1 MSPVS
6 LVCRKTTEG
15 HRAMNTSEL
24 AEDYLVDRNEG
35 MRKLVTW
42 FLNEVMQ
49 QEALDQSQAQ
59 PYERTGRRRARR
71 NGTRKRTLK
80 TLNGEVILD
89 KPQFR
94 EFPFITQ
101 VFDRYSRVEKS
112 LRVAVSESYL
122 QGVSTRRVRE
132 IVSKFGLENISASE
146 VSRIAKELDENVK
159 KFLERPIE
167 EEIRYLFVDASYFKV
182 RSDGRYVNKALLIVT
197 GIREDGY
204 REILGARVVGGEDES
219 FWESFFEE
227 LKGRGLKGIQLVIS
241 DGHKGIQK
249 AVEKA
254 FLGASWQMCNVHF
267 MRAVLKN
274 IPKKDK
280 TEIAYKLRE
289 ALEDE
294 GKMQKL
300 AIDLDERGYSK
311 SAETIERFRFDL
323 WNYKAFPRSHW
334 RKIRTTNSL
343 ERINKELKRR
353 SRVVGAFSNDES
365 LLRLA
370 VCIMM
375 DINEEWITG
384 KRYLSLEE

>member
-1 MSPVS
+1 
-6 LVCRKTTEG
+6 
-15 HRAMNTSEL
+15 MNTLDL
-24 AEDYLVDRNEG
+24 AEDYLIDRNEG
-35 MRKLVTW
+35 MKKLITW
-42 FLNEVMQ
+42 FLNQVMQ
-49 QEALDQSQAQ
+49 QEALNQIQAQ
-59 PYERTGRRRARR
+59 PYERTGRRKARR
-71 NGTRKRTLK
+71 NGMRKRTLK
-80 TLNGEVILD
+80 TLHGEVILD

-94 EFPFITQ
+94 EFPFHSL
-101 VFDRYSRVEKS
+101 VFNRYSRVEKS
-112 LRVAVSESYL
+112 LRIAIAESYL

-132 IVSKFGLENISASE
+132 IVSKFGLETISASE
-146 VSRIAKELDENVK
+146 VSRIAKELDEKVK
-159 KFLERPIE
+159 EFLERPIE
-167 EEIRYLFVDASYFKV
+167 EEIRYLFMDASYFKV
-182 RSDGRYVNKALLIVT
+182 RSDGRYVNKALLTVT

-204 REILGARVVGGEDES
+204 REILGAKVADSEDEAI
-219 FWESFFEE
+219 WESFFEE
-227 LKGRGLKGIQLVIS
+227 LKVRGLKCVQLVIS

-274 IPKKDK
+274 IPKKSK
-280 TEIAYKLRE
+280 LEIAYLLQE

-300 AIDLDERGYSK
+300 AIYLDERGYSK
-311 SAETIERFRFDL
+311 SAETVELFRFDL
-323 WNYKAFPRSHW
+323 WNYKAFPRTHW
-334 RKIRTTNSL
+334 RKIRTTNVL

-353 SRVVGAFSNDES
+353 SRVAGAFPNDDS

-384 KRYLSLEE
+384 NRYLSLEE